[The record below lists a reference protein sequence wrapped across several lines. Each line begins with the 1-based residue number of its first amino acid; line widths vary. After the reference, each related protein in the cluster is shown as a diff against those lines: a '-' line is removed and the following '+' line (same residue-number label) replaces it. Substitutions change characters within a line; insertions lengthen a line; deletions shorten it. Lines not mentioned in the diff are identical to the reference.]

1 MKLLKKKLTL
11 VALSGVLAGCY
22 GPDAPDFS
30 GYVNGEFIYLSHSA
44 TERVED
50 ILVTRGS
57 RVSRGQE
64 LVVMES
70 FTVENSRDVARKNY
84 EAELATLRNLQ
95 SGERPEELA
104 ITRSQL
110 ERATAAARLAKNQME
125 RYQKLYATQVIS
137 GAEWD
142 NVKQDYAQKQ
152 AQVKELTSQLKAQKL
167 PARSQQLKNQQS
179 RVEQAKL
186 QLDKA
191 RWDSQQ
197 NTIVAPQ
204 DALVYDIIY
213 RRGERPGA
221 GRPIIS
227 LLPPE
232 NIKVRFFVPEK
243 RLGEVS
249 VGQKVSFTCDGCQ
262 NAITGSI
269 NYISPQAEYAPP
281 VIYSTSRRE
290 KLLFLVEAV
299 PEQASISLL
308 KPGQPVDVRLAAH
321 E

>member
-104 ITRSQL
+104 VTRSQL

-197 NTIVAPQ
+197 STIVAPQ

>member
-1 MKLLKKKLTL
+1 
-11 VALSGVLAGCY
+11 
-22 GPDAPDFS
+22 
-30 GYVNGEFIYLSHSA
+30 
-44 TERVED
+44 
-50 ILVTRGS
+50 
-57 RVSRGQE
+57 
-64 LVVMES
+64 MES

-104 ITRSQL
+104 VTRSQL

-197 NTIVAPQ
+197 STIVAPQ